1 LDKDKIIE
9 SLEYQVSSSRKE
21 LSKVSIELADIRS
34 DRDSQ
39 AQTNAQVIKQI
50 SSMKAVIEEF
60 KEREREKEQLLIKIK

>member
-1 LDKDKIIE
+1 MDKDKIIE

>member
-1 LDKDKIIE
+1 MDKDKIIE
-9 SLEYQVSSSRKE
+9 SLESQVSSSREE
-21 LSKVSIELADIRS
+21 LSKVSIELADTRS

>member
-21 LSKVSIELADIRS
+21 LSKVSIELADTRS

-39 AQTNAQVIKQI
+39 AQTNAHVIKQI
-50 SSMKAVIEEF
+50 SSMKAVIEDF